1 MNVNG
6 FRLATLAVLTAGVL
20 MIIPGAA
27 APQQR
32 DARAVEEIKRR
43 YEYREKIL
51 LARDFAA
58 LERFYPADHIVTN
71 PYNRLVDKAFV
82 MERIRA
88 DVISYA
94 SFERQFDLFRVYG
107 DTAVVVG
114 SEKVVPPTDT
124 KRPDAG
130 QTIRRRF
137 TEVRVR
143 RDGTWQVV
151 ARHASNIA
159 PSN

>member
-1 MNVNG
+1 MKKRNG
-6 FRLATLAVLTAGVL
+6 PSVVLLATLAFGSL
-20 MIIPGAA
+20 IIPGTATS
-27 APQQR
+27 QQG
-32 DARAVEEIKRR
+32 DARALEEIKRR

-51 LARDFAA
+51 LARNFAA

-71 PYNRLVDKAFV
+71 PYNRLVDKAYV
-82 MERIRA
+82 MDRIRT

-94 SFERQFDLFRVYG
+94 SFERHFDLFRIYG

-114 SEKVVPPTDT
+114 SEKVIPATDA

-137 TEVRVR
+137 TEVWVR
-143 RDGTWQVV
+143 REGTWQVV
-151 ARHASNIA
+151 TRHASNIT

>member
-1 MNVNG
+1 MDAGVADHVWWLEKIAG
-6 FRLATLAVLTAGVL
+6 LAVVAT
-20 MIIPGAA
+20 
-27 APQQR
+27 QR
-32 DARAVEEIKRR
+32 KERPDESD
-43 YEYREKIL
+43 REKIL
-51 LARDFAA
+51 PARDFAA
-58 LERFYPADHIVTN
+58 RERFYPADHIVTN

-114 SEKVVPPTDT
+114 SEKVVPATDA

-137 TEVRVR
+137 TEVWVR
-143 RDGTWQVV
+143 RDGTCQVV

>member
-1 MNVNG
+1 MRKMTALVT
-6 FRLATLAVLTAGVL
+6 LATLTLASL
-20 MIIPGAA
+20 MIVPGTAT
-27 APQQR
+27 PQQG
-32 DARAVEEIKRR
+32 DAQAVGEIKRR

-71 PYNRLVDKAFV
+71 PYNRLVDKTFV

-94 SFERQFDLFRVYG
+94 SFERHFDLFRIYG

-114 SEKVVPPTDT
+114 SEKVVPATDA

-137 TEVRVR
+137 TEVWVR
-143 RDGTWQVV
+143 REGTWQVV
-151 ARHASNIA
+151 ARHASNITS
-159 PSN
+159 SN

>member
-1 MNVNG
+1 VVAG
-6 FRLATLAVLTAGVL
+6 EDCGLAVVAT
-20 MIIPGAA
+20 
-27 APQQR
+27 QR
-32 DARAVEEIKRR
+32 QERPDESD
-43 YEYREKIL
+43 REKIL

-58 LERFYPADHIVTN
+58 LERFSPADHIVTN

-114 SEKVVPPTDT
+114 SE
-124 KRPDAG
+124 RSS
-130 QTIRRRF
+130 RRR
-137 TEVRVR
+137 TPSARTLVR
-143 RDGTWQVV
+143 RFAGDSPRCGSGGTERGRWSPDTQ
-151 ARHASNIA
+151 ATSPRQTETRA
-159 PSN
+159 PAV

>member
-1 MNVNG
+1 MKMHG
-6 FRLATLAVLTAGVL
+6 LWLATLATLILASL
-20 MIIPGAA
+20 MIIPGTAK
-27 APQQR
+27 PQEGE
-32 DARAVEEIKRR
+32 ARAVDEIKRR
-43 YEYREKIL
+43 YEYRERIL

-58 LERFYPADHIVTN
+58 LERFYPTDQIVTN
-71 PYNRLVDKAFV
+71 PYNRLVDKAYV

-94 SFERQFDLFRVYG
+94 SFERHFDLFRIYG

-114 SEKVVPPTDT
+114 SEKVVPAPDA

-137 TEVRVR
+137 TEVWVR
-143 RDGTWQVV
+143 REGTWQVV

-159 PSN
+159 S